1 MSAHG
6 GSNSWNLSPSALT
19 SPGWEVGPNRPIKR
33 PRSPAKQ
40 KAARGRCGP
49 PAAGPARRSSS
60 GPHFACGAGAP
71 PEVPGG
77 GTTLGSPVLGAGFSM
92 VGSTSFGWMTPFDRF
107 SFSLRFSPGAEL
119 SGAAGVGSGL
129 PGAWANTEPATMVT
143 PATNRQGREPIF
155 IMHPLNW
162 LMCGPFPG
170 AGDVRSVPWGRDCDP
185 SGQSLPARILR
196 RVAAPLSRHSTVRL
210 MVRCLAS
217 FEDAH
222 AAQPFELER
231 HPVVGPGLV
240 HRVAAELQKT
250 FGVVAHSET
259 LLAPAQR
266 ARQAGR

>member
-33 PRSPAKQ
+33 PRSPAKA
-40 KAARGRCGP
+40 KGRERAAVARLR
-49 PAAGPARRSSS
+49 PARARRSSS

-77 GTTLGSPVLGAGFSM
+77 GTTFGSPVLGAGFSM

-107 SFSLRFSPGAEL
+107 SFSLRSSPGAEL

-143 PATNRQGREPIF
+143 PATNRQSREPIF

-162 LMCGPFPG
+162 LICGPFLG
-170 AGDVRSVPWGRDCDP
+170 AGIAIRAAKAGRPGSFAEC
-185 SGQSLPARILR
+185 GA
-196 RVAAPLSRHSTVRL
+196 LSRHSTVRL

-217 FEDAH
+217 LEDAH
-222 AAQPFELER
+222 AAQPQR
-231 HPVVGPGLV
+231 R
-240 HRVAAELQKT
+240 RV
-250 FGVVAHSET
+250 
-259 LLAPAQR
+259 
-266 ARQAGR
+266 